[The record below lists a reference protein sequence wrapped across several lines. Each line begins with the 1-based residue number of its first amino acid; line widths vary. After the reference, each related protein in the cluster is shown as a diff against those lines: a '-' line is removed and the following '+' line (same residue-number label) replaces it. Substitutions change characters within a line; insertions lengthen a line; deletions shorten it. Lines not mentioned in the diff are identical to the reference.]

1 MASPTDTFIARRSL
15 LRFLLASPLLG
26 AGPALARP
34 EFALAESAAEALDVA
49 QVKAAARRR
58 LAAPAWHFIVNGAGD
73 GRTAEANEA
82 AFDDWQLRVRRLVDV
97 SRVDTGVEL
106 FGRRLPS
113 PLLLAPVGGQQAIHP
128 EAERATARAAAT
140 RGHLMISS
148 TVSSFG
154 LGEIRAAASQPL
166 WFQLYASPD
175 PALNRK
181 LLADAAAAGCEA
193 IVLTVDSPTRG
204 NRLAE
209 RWFGR
214 LTPPGPPPRMG
225 NFDDWPGRPQIGDP
239 ALDWAFVD
247 WLKEAAGRP
256 VLLKGIVTAEDAEL
270 ALAHGV
276 DGLVVSNHG
285 GRQEESGLATL
296 DCLPEVVAAV
306 AGRIP
311 VLLDGGIRRGTDI
324 FKALA
329 LGADAVCIGRPYLWG
344 LGAYGEEGVARVLE
358 LLDAELMRT
367 MQFAGVTRLAD
378 IGPVAL
384 RRRGPG
390 VARGQIA

>member
-1 MASPTDTFIARRSL
+1 MASRPDASIARRSL

-26 AGPALARP
+26 AAPALPRP
-34 EFALAESAAEALDVA
+34 EFALPESAAEALDVA
-49 QVKAAARRR
+49 QVRAAARQR

-73 GRTAEANEA
+73 GLTAEANEA

-97 SRVDTGVEL
+97 SRVDTAVEL
-106 FGRRLPS
+106 FGRRLGS
-113 PLLLAPVGGQQAIHP
+113 PLLLAPAGGQQAIHP
-128 EAERATARAAAT
+128 DAELASARAAA
-140 RGHLMISS
+140 RGGHLMISS
-148 TVSSFG
+148 TVSSYSI
-154 LGEIRAAASQPL
+154 GEIRAAGSQPL

-214 LTPPGPPPRMG
+214 LQPPGPPARMG
-225 NFDDWPGRPQIGDP
+225 NFDGWPGRPQVGDP

-256 VLLKGIVTAEDAEL
+256 VLLKGIVTTEDAEL

-276 DGLVVSNHG
+276 DGLIVSNHG

-296 DCLPEVVAAV
+296 DCLPEVVAA
-306 AGRIP
+306 AGGRIP

-344 LGAYGEEGVARVLE
+344 LGAFGEAGVARVLE
-358 LLDAELMRT
+358 LLDAELMRSL
-367 MQFAGVTRLAD
+367 QFAGVTRLGDVGRA
-378 IGPVAL
+378 AL
-384 RRRGPG
+384 RRRPAQGS
-390 VARGQIA
+390 VAR

>member
-1 MASPTDTFIARRSL
+1 MRPMTTPPEALLDRRRL

-34 EFALAESAAEALDVA
+34 EFALAEGAAEALDIA
-49 QVKAAARRR
+49 QVRAAARRR
-58 LAAPAWHFIVNGAGD
+58 LADPAWHFIVNGAGD
-73 GRTAEANEA
+73 GLTAEANEA
-82 AFDDWQLRVRRLVDV
+82 AFDDWQLRVRRLIDV
-97 SRVDTGVEL
+97 SRVDTTVEL
-106 FGRRLPS
+106 LGRRLPS
-113 PLLLAPVGGQQAIHP
+113 PLLLAPAGGQLAVHP
-128 EAERATARAAAT
+128 DAELATARAAAG
-140 RGHLMISS
+140 RGQLMISS
-148 TVSSFG
+148 TVSSYSI
-154 LGEIRAAASQPL
+154 GEIRAAGSQPL

-214 LTPPGPPPRMG
+214 QQPPGPPPRMG
-225 NFDDWPGRPQIGDP
+225 NFDDWPDRPLIGDP
-239 ALDWAFVD
+239 ALDWAFID

-256 VLLKGIVTAEDAEL
+256 VLLKGIVTAEDAAL

-306 AGRIP
+306 GGRIP
-311 VLLDGGIRRGTDI
+311 VLFDGGIRRGTDI

-344 LGAYGEEGVARVLE
+344 LGAFGEEGVARVLE
-358 LLDAELMRT
+358 LLDAELLRT
-367 MQFAGVTRLAD
+367 MQFAGVTRLAA
-378 IGPVAL
+378 IGQAFL
-384 RRRGPG
+384 RRR
-390 VARGQIA
+390 A